1 MAACVC
7 LRKRTAHPTAGVI
20 YCCVA
25 GAGQVIERER
35 KVKGGER
42 EQEGTE
48 GAWLRQ
54 TESQTGRPTPALILG
69 DELSGELIKRLD
81 ATDFRC

>member
-7 LRKRTAHPTAGVI
+7 LCKRTAHPTAGVI

-25 GAGQVIERER
+25 GASQVIERER

-54 TESQTGRPTPALILG
+54 TESQTGRPTPALVLR
-69 DELSGELIKRLD
+69 DELSGGLIKRLD
-81 ATDFRC
+81 RTDFRC